1 MQKGAQHSARD
12 MAAERGVHL
21 KRVAQGAC
29 MGVLY
34 FVSATVGA
42 RDVPQKDARGVRE
55 GRRVIA
61 FVTVEGRG
69 ANMKV
74 VGRVHKAAPTIANR
88 MVEASDVLG
97 SPVRSLLGASQDFVL
112 HIVSRCKRNVLN
124 APILTA

>member
-1 MQKGAQHSARD
+1 
-12 MAAERGVHL
+12 
-21 KRVAQGAC
+21 

-42 RDVPQKDARGVRE
+42 RDVPQKDAQGVRE

-74 VGRVHKAAPTIANR
+74 VGRARKAALTIANH

-124 APILTA
+124 APIPTA